1 MGRDEEEAML
11 LGPEKAGDGPRDITD
26 ETSEGNL
33 CCSGVYPTGMS
44 DGGEGLFCRG
54 RAVLERR

>member
-1 MGRDEEEAML
+1 ML